1 MTDKEDQR
9 LPWLDSNF
17 MADLN
22 FFDEQRNADY
32 LDALS
37 DLASEQEEAMR
48 ESDQSQW
55 DGLVNI
61 THQPMYTDNL
71 SEASAAIMLAALG
84 SLPEGEDILLD
95 HVIAA
100 ALKELANRI
109 NGADDVK
116 QDILDIAAELTAMT
130 DDEDSDPTQT
140 E

>member
-1 MTDKEDQR
+1 
-9 LPWLDSNF
+9 
-17 MADLN
+17 
-22 FFDEQRNADY
+22 
-32 LDALS
+32 
-37 DLASEQEEAMR
+37 
-48 ESDQSQW
+48 
-55 DGLVNI
+55 
-61 THQPMYTDNL
+61 MYTDNL

-109 NGADDVK
+109 NNADEVK

>member
-1 MTDKEDQR
+1 
-9 LPWLDSNF
+9 
-17 MADLN
+17 
-22 FFDEQRNADY
+22 
-32 LDALS
+32 
-37 DLASEQEEAMR
+37 
-48 ESDQSQW
+48 
-55 DGLVNI
+55 
-61 THQPMYTDNL
+61 MYTDNL

-100 ALKELANRI
+100 ALKELATRI
-109 NGADDVK
+109 NNADEVK